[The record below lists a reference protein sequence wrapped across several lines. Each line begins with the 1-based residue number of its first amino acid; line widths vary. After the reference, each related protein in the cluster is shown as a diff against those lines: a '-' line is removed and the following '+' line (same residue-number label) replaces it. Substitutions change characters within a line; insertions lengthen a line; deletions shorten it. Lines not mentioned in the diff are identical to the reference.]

1 MTGDNLSSP
10 VRQPLLSV
18 EISVDYPGKEGVLS
32 GVALEVFP
40 NETVGLVGQ
49 SGSGKTTLA
58 MAILRL
64 LDQTGART
72 KGRINLLDQDLT
84 RMSERQL
91 RTVRGRLVALIPQSP
106 ASALNPV
113 LRIDTQLRE
122 AWRAHSSQPF
132 SMVQTRVRHLF
143 ETVGL
148 EAGEKFLKRFPSE
161 ISVGQA
167 QRVLLVMALL
177 HSPPLLIADEPTSA
191 LDVITQ
197 QEVLDLLARTARQQR
212 MSMLF
217 ISHDLAAMARVCDR
231 VAILHEGR
239 IVESA
244 PVSEVLRRPSHPF
257 TKRLV
262 SAIPQF
268 K

>member
-1 MTGDNLSSP
+1 LTDSNLSDSA
-10 VRQPLLSV
+10 RKPLLSV

-32 GVALEVFP
+32 SAALEVFP

-64 LDQTGART
+64 LDQAGARAR
-72 KGRINLLDQDLT
+72 GRINLLDQDLT
-84 RMSERQL
+84 HMSERQL

-106 ASALNPV
+106 ANALNPV
-113 LRIDTQLRE
+113 LRIGTQFRE

-132 SMVQTRVRHLF
+132 SAQQTRVQQLF

-148 EAGEKFLKRFPSE
+148 EASENFLKRFPNE
-161 ISVGQA
+161 LSVGQA

-177 HSPPLLIADEPTSA
+177 HFPPLLIADEPTSA

-197 QEVLDLLARTARQQR
+197 QEVLDLLVRTAKQQR
-212 MSMLF
+212 MSTLF

-239 IVESA
+239 IVESG

-262 SAIPQF
+262 AAIL
-268 K
+268 KGK